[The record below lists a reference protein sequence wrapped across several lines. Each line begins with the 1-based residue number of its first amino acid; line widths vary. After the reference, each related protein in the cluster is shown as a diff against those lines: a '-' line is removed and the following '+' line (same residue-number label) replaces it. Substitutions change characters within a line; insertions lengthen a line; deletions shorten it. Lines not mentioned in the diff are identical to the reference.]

1 MSEEKLTP
9 CYNNERT
16 HDYYLRRMQE
26 DRERVVSEVN
36 EISNSYLDKLKEE
49 DILDKQVGGDH
60 YKDCKIQPVE
70 YIHANGL
77 DYFEGNVIKY
87 VTRHRTKG
95 EGKKDIEK
103 AIHYAQLIL
112 ELYYK

>member
-1 MSEEKLTP
+1 MMSEEKLPP

-26 DRERVVSEVN
+26 DREQVKAERN
-36 EISNSYLDKLKEE
+36 EA
-49 DILDKQVGGDH
+49 ILDKQVGGDH

-87 VTRHRTKG
+87 VCRYKHKNGIQDLEKIKHYCDLEILKLKQTK
-95 EGKKDIEK
+95 KK
-103 AIHYAQLIL
+103 
-112 ELYYK
+112 